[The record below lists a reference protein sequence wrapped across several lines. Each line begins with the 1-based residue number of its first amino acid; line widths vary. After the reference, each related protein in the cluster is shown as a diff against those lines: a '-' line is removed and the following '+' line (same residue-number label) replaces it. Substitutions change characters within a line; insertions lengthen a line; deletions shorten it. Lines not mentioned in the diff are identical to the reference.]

1 MFDTKVV
8 EYPSI
13 LENINPS
20 MPNSLPEP
28 QGLAHGMALVHR
40 VPPPKTPSNLTS
52 MAKLHTTFALGNP
65 SLSMGR
71 RQSDVPDLLEYSM
84 SRGRIHLTPRGNC
97 QVAEVWKY
105 KERTAPDQLF
115 PVYMYISN
123 VRVRRVKK
131 TYP

>member
-1 MFDTKVV
+1 
-8 EYPSI
+8 
-13 LENINPS
+13 
-20 MPNSLPEP
+20 
-28 QGLAHGMALVHR
+28 
-40 VPPPKTPSNLTS
+40 
-52 MAKLHTTFALGNP
+52 
-65 SLSMGR
+65 MGK

-97 QVAEVWKY
+97 QVAEVRKY

-131 TYP
+131 IYP